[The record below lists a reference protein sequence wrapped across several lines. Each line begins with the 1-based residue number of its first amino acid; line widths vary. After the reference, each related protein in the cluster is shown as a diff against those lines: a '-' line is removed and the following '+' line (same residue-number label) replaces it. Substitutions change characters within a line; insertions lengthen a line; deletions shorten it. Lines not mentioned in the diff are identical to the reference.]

1 MINAACSSGS
11 SRGASHLD
19 VRNVAEERKI
29 DAPVMLMGPSSPHQP
44 RPVKAKR
51 HGQLLNAHIVY
62 DLVIGTLGEG
72 GVDRHKG
79 TVALR
84 GEACREGDG
93 VLFADAHVREA
104 GGKT

>member
-1 MINAACSSGS
+1 MINAGS
-11 SRGASHLD
+11 EYLD

-29 DAPVMLMGPSSPHQP
+29 ERPVMRGAVFAHQP

-84 GEACREGDG
+84 GEARREGDG

>member
-1 MINAACSSGS
+1 MFGMW
-11 SRGASHLD
+11 R
-19 VRNVAEERKI
+19 RNERSTPR
-29 DAPVMLMGPSSPHQP
+29 DAWGRLRHQP
-44 RPVKAKR
+44 RPVKAKC

-84 GEACREGDG
+84 GEARREGDG